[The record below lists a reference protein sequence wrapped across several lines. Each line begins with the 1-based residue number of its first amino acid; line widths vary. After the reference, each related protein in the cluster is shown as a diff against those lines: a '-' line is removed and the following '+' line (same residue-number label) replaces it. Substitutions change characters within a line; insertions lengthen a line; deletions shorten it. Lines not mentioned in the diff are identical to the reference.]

1 MNREEYMKRLTYR
14 LRKLPREDYDKA
26 VSYFTE
32 YFEDAGAENEAQ
44 AIEDLGEPEMAAAQI
59 VREMAVEN
67 AKEPIKDVKRGFS
80 AIWIGILAVFA
91 VPIGLPLALGVGAVV
106 LAAGLVIM
114 LLVFSVIVL
123 AFSIAVSSVPCIVIS
138 IWLLFTSFADG
149 VATFGLGLIS
159 LGVGILLII
168 GSIALGKWMLN
179 AVTRMFGKLAGRRNQ
194 HER

>member
-32 YFEDAGAENEAQ
+32 YFEDAGAENEVQ

-67 AKEPIKDVKRGFS
+67 AKVPIKDMKRGLS

-91 VPIGLPLALGVGAVV
+91 VPIGVPLALGAGAVV

-114 LLVFSVIVL
+114 LFVFSVIVL
-123 AFSIAVSSVPCIVIS
+123 AFSITVSSVPCIVIS

-159 LGVGILLII
+159 LGAGILLII

-179 AVTRMFGKLAGRRNQ
+179 AVTRMFGKLAGRRIRY
-194 HER
+194 ER